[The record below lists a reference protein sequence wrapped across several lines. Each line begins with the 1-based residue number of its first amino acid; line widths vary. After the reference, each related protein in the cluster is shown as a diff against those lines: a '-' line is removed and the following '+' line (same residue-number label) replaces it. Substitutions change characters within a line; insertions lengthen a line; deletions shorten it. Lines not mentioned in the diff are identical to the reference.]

1 MSFIIIL
8 NILSSLW
15 GQFDEIRKVNRFK
28 AEAEKAYLE
37 KNYTLAINKY
47 SVLIYNFHSSNER
60 IRMNLANAY
69 YQNKDTAEAVHHYKK
84 LAISSDSFLRSVSN
98 QQLGLISSIARQDK
112 KALSYFKEALKAD
125 PGNEGARF
133 NYELTLKKIKEKE
146 AKTPDKALPK
156 DKKDEG
162 EMQDGGNSS
171 EEEKKDH
178 GDQGEKTESKKNNQ
192 QGDSEAEGK
201 TSAGAEGKQEQG
213 GKNNSSKNSGSG
225 GEENLLNEELELD
238 EKGNKERE
246 VMISRRLKK
255 INMTEEKARTI
266 LDAMKN
272 AETQYL
278 QQIKKTGSAEY
289 GKGKPDW

>member
-1 MSFIIIL
+1 MSFIVIL

-15 GQFDEIRKVNRFK
+15 GQFDEIRKINLFK
-28 AEAEKAYLE
+28 AEAEKAYME
-37 KNYTLAINKY
+37 KNYSLAINKY
-47 SVLIYNFHSSNER
+47 SILLYNFHSSNER

-69 YQNKDTAEAVHHYKK
+69 YLNKDTGEAIHHYKK
-84 LAISSDSFLRSVSN
+84 LVISTDAFLRSVSN
-98 QQLGLISSIARQDK
+98 QQLGVISSMARQDK

-156 DKKDEG
+156 DKKE
-162 EMQDGGNSS
+162 ESQMQDGGNSS
-171 EEEKKDH
+171 EEENKDNGDKGEKKD
-178 GDQGEKTESKKNNQ
+178 SKKNNPE
-192 QGDSEAEGK
+192 GNTEAERK
-201 TSAGAEGKQEQG
+201 ASSGAEGKQEQG
-213 GKNNSSKNSGSG
+213 QKNNSKNSGSG
-225 GEENLLNEELELD
+225 GEENLINEELELD

-255 INMTEEKARTI
+255 INMTEEKAKTI

-272 AETQYL
+272 TETQYL